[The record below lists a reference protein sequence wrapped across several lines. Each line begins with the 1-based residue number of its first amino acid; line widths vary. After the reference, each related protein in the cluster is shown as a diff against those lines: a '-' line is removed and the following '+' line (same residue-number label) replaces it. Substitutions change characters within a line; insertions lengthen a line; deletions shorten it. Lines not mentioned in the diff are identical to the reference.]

1 MIDAQKEKILN
12 YLSKGIRFDG
22 RKLEDFREASVEYD
36 ISKSAEG
43 SARVKI
49 GRTEVLAGVKLA
61 VEEPYPDTPDQGN
74 LMVNAEL
81 LAMSNPAFE
90 PGPPGDQAV
99 ELARVVDRGIRES
112 KAIDVKKLCIV
123 PKEKVWAV
131 MIDICTINDDGN
143 LIDVSALA
151 ALAALKNTKFPKY
164 EKDTIDYMAKTD
176 KPLPIIRE
184 PIAITVVKIGNYF
197 LVDPSPEE
205 ETAIDARLTVTVTKD
220 GTMAALQK
228 GEGAPLTAEDI
239 DRMVGIALEKAPE
252 LRKKLEQGSSG
263 KSSKR

>member
-1 MIDAQKEKILN
+1 MTTDSQKEKILK
-12 YLSKGIRFDG
+12 YFGKGVRFDG
-22 RKLEDFREASVEYD
+22 RKTDEFREVSVEYD

-49 GRTEVLAGVKLA
+49 GMTEVLAGVKLA
-61 VEEPYPDTPDQGN
+61 VEEPYPDTPEQGN

-81 LAMSNPAFE
+81 LAMSSPAFE

-112 KAIDVKKLCIV
+112 KAIDVKKLCIT
-123 PKEKVWAV
+123 PKEKVWAM

-143 LIDVSALA
+143 LLDASALA

-164 EKDTIDYMAKTD
+164 ENDAIDYMTKTE
-176 KPLPIIRE
+176 KPLPILRE
-184 PIAITVVKIGNYF
+184 PIAITVVKIGDYF
-197 LVDPSPEE
+197 VVDPSPEE
-205 ETAIDARLTVTVTKD
+205 ENVIDARLTVTVTKD

-228 GEGAPLTAEDI
+228 GEGAPLTVGDV
-239 DRMVGIALEKAPE
+239 DNMVAIALEKAPE

-263 KSSKR
+263 RSKR